1 MKKDPMTET
10 EPNQEN
16 EPRDIKAIVLEYV
29 KLIAIVVAAVVVVD
43 GIILINAQIPSA
55 SMEKTIMTGDRIF
68 GFRLAYGINV
78 DLGPIQIHTKMKDP
92 ERYDIVI
99 FHYPD
104 NEKKLY
110 IKRIIGLPGET
121 LEFKGGKVYVDGS
134 SEPLDDSFAT
144 GITYFKGASMPEGTV
159 TVPEGSYFMLGDNRQ
174 NSKDSR
180 YWHNQFVAFDK
191 IVGKALFRYWPI
203 TKMKNLWV

>member
-1 MKKDPMTET
+1 MNRGNENLPEAAEEKKD
-10 EPNQEN
+10 
-16 EPRDIKAIVLEYV
+16 IKKEVLEYV
-29 KLIAIVVAAVVVVD
+29 KMIIVVALVVVVVD
-43 GIILINAQIPSA
+43 GVILINAKIPSA

-68 GFRLAYGINV
+68 GFRMAYGINL
-78 DLGPIQIHTKMKDP
+78 DAGPLQIHTKMKDP

-104 NEKKLY
+104 DEKKLF

-121 LEFKGGKVYVDGS
+121 LEFRDGKIYVDGS
-134 SEPLDDSFAT
+134 SEPLDDSFT
-144 GITYFKGASMPEGTV
+144 NGVTYFWSASEPNGTV
-159 TVPEGSYFMLGDNRQ
+159 TVPEGHYFMLGDNRQ

-180 YWHNQFVAFDK
+180 YWDNQFVAFEK

-203 TKMKNLWV
+203 TKPKILWE